1 MEGCR
6 TEGGRGGEFG
16 EEGGCAVRVV
26 AAAGDRHCCLFDGDL
41 LLLLGSL
48 LLLNLFESV
57 KSEL

>member
-16 EEGGCAVRVV
+16 EEGGCAVRVA
-26 AAAGDRHCCLFDGDL
+26 AAAGDDRHCCLFDGDL

-48 LLLNLFESV
+48 LLLNLV
-57 KSEL
+57 RV